1 MQQKYKDKAE
11 EPGRKVV
18 FTVRVKKFSSDGRN
32 DIYIVVMFSYS
43 SNHIQMPSAPF
54 LNIHVFL

>member
-11 EPGRKVV
+11 ELGRKVV
-18 FTVRVKKFSSDGRN
+18 FTDGVKFSSDGRN